1 MALITIEQAKMQL
14 RRVPE
19 DTSADDDITMK
30 MEAANA
36 IVLDY
41 IDDPARV
48 ASWEAGS
55 PGSPGGGSPLD
66 DQALTIV
73 QNAILMVLERLWMR
87 EADILTDG
95 IKSTLRRLREP
106 TVA

>member
-1 MALITIEQAKMQL
+1 MALITIDQAKTQL
-14 RRVPE
+14 RI
-19 DTSADDDITMK
+19 THSNADSDILMK
-30 MEAANA
+30 MEAASA

-41 IDDPARV
+41 IENPDA
-48 ASWEAGS
+48 AAEWESGS

-87 EADILTDG
+87 EQDILTDG
-95 IKSTLRRLREP
+95 IKATLRRLRDP
-106 TVA
+106 AVA